1 MTPCSFGIN
10 GGEFPHWP
18 VAEICDLAVKVR
30 AQFVELSSRRIAGE
44 GIPAVRKELDARS
57 LRIHVNAGASDLAAG
72 FGVARALDA
81 PVIVLFDD
89 AIERVDGSRRQ
100 SLDDFRATVR
110 GLIDQ
115 PGHEGIRLAIENSFI
130 KITRQPED
138 LLAIVRRID
147 HPRVGVNFDADNF
160 YNAGIEPFPYAY
172 ELLKGHIVQ
181 LHAKDSTRYL
191 PAVHGEDRRV
201 LHRAGGNVICVPL
214 GTGAVNWQGLVA
226 RLKQD
231 GYRGAVSLE
240 PHTMPEEMA
249 AVMEQDAAYLRAA
262 GLVA

>member
-1 MTPCSFGIN
+1 M
-10 GGEFPHWP
+10 
-18 VAEICDLAVKVR
+18 
-30 AQFVELSSRRIAGE
+30 
-44 GIPAVRKELDARS
+44 
-57 LRIHVNAGASDLAAG
+57 NAGASDLTAG

-138 LLAIVRRID
+138 LLAIVRRVD

-160 YNAGIEPFPYAY
+160 YNAGIEPFPVCVRAA
-172 ELLKGHIVQ
+172 EGPHRPASRQGL
-181 LHAKDSTRYL
+181 DSL
-191 PAVHGEDRRV
+191 PAGGPRRGPA
-201 LHRAGGNVICVPL
+201 RAPSGGGNVICVPL
-214 GTGAVNWQGLVA
+214 GTGAVNWEGLVA

-240 PHTMPEEMA
+240 PHTLPEEMA
-249 AVMEQDAAYLRAA
+249 GVMEQDAAYLRAA

>member
-1 MTPCSFGIN
+1 MAPCSFGIN

-18 VAEICDLAVKVR
+18 VTDICDLAVKVGAR
-30 AQFVELSSRRIAGE
+30 FVELSSERVSGE
-44 GIPAVRKELDARS
+44 GIAAVGRELAARH
-57 LRIHVNAGASDLAAG
+57 LRIHVGSGVANLEAA

-81 PVIVLFDD
+81 PVIVMFDD
-89 AIERVDGSRRQ
+89 GIERVDGSRRQ
-100 SLDDFRATVR
+100 SLDEFRAMAR

-115 PGHEGIRLAIENSFI
+115 PGHEGIRLAIENSVI

-214 GTGAVNWQGLVA
+214 GTGAVNWAGLIA

-231 GYRGAVSLE
+231 SYRGPVSLE
-240 PHTMPEEMA
+240 PHTLPEEMA